1 MKSHFHGKN
10 TILRH
15 NDRKQ
20 NQFFCERTKTKKKI
34 SSANFPF
41 KKKKKRALKFQKTRS
56 FLSLRASGLPIF
68 LALAGR
74 QAIPPPS
81 LPRPRVKISYRRAMR
96 NFSSRMDYAESRTAR
111 GQSGGERG
119 REGGGEGVESKRGA
133 VAHSRVCGAADKGP
147 SLDNYLP
154 FARLPSVIL
163 GLETEEDRGGSGG
176 DGDTSSIARLFR
188 SFASLPSLPP
198 LFRSSRSLPSCE
210 PARRN

>member
-1 MKSHFHGKN
+1 MIRSRILLIEFPRQFDEITFSPFFDI
-10 TILRH
+10 TIVNRI
-15 NDRKQ
+15 N
-20 NQFFCERTKTKKKI
+20 FFAREQKLKKKI

-41 KKKKKRALKFQKTRS
+41 KKKKRALKFQKTRS

-119 REGGGEGVESKRGA
+119 RGGGG
-133 VAHSRVCGAADKGP
+133 
-147 SLDNYLP
+147 
-154 FARLPSVIL
+154 
-163 GLETEEDRGGSGG
+163 GGSGEQTWRG
-176 DGDTSSIARLFR
+176 GTQSRLRR
-188 SFASLPSLPP
+188 S
-198 LFRSSRSLPSCE
+198 R
-210 PARRN
+210 

>member
-1 MKSHFHGKN
+1 MWFVREYFWSNFPANLMKLHFHGKN

-41 KKKKKRALKFQKTRS
+41 KKKKRALKFQKTRS

-119 REGGGEGVESKRGA
+119 REGGGREWRA
-133 VAHSRVCGAADKGP
+133 NVARWHTVASAAQQIKDRRWIITSP
-147 SLDNYLP
+147 LP
-154 FARLPSVIL
+154 GYRA
-163 GLETEEDRGGSGG
+163 
-176 DGDTSSIARLFR
+176 
-188 SFASLPSLPP
+188 
-198 LFRSSRSLPSCE
+198 
-210 PARRN
+210 

>member
-1 MKSHFHGKN
+1 MWFVREYFWSNFPANLKLHFHGKN
-10 TILRH
+10 TIRH

-41 KKKKKRALKFQKTRS
+41 KKKRALKFQKTRS

-74 QAIPPPS
+74 QAIPPLS

-119 REGGGEGVESKRGA
+119 REGGGREWRA
-133 VAHSRVCGAADKGP
+133 NVARWHTVASAAQQIKDRRWIITSP
-147 SLDNYLP
+147 LP
-154 FARLPSVIL
+154 GYRA
-163 GLETEEDRGGSGG
+163 
-176 DGDTSSIARLFR
+176 
-188 SFASLPSLPP
+188 
-198 LFRSSRSLPSCE
+198 
-210 PARRN
+210 